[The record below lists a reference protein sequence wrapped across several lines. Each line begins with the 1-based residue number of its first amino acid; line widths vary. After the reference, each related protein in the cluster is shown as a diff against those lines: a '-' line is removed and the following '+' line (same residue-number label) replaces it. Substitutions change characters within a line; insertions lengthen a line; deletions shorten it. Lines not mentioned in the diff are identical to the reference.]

1 VNIPSGQLAIG
12 CRFGRF
18 KIIRFL
24 GKGGM
29 GEVYEAEHEDLGTS
43 FAIKLINQDIT
54 DDPSVQLRFK
64 QEARTNFGLRHANIV
79 SVDDCNQVNGKYYI
93 RMQLVQGMQIGD
105 RKAVNL
111 DEYLSLRG
119 GRLPE
124 VEVAQL
130 LKDILSGL
138 KVAHVK
144 GIIHRDMKPANILM
158 EDGNALLS
166 DFGLAK
172 LVGEE
177 FFQSRIRL
185 SIEQS
190 KTIVRNSEEGGKSSG
205 MGALEASYVGTYD
218 FMAPE
223 VKSGDDAT
231 TKSDLFAVGLI
242 AYQLLT
248 GKRSLGLKKPSQI
261 VPDIDPG
268 WDDWI
273 AGATEDDPVLR
284 TKSADEMLK
293 TLPLLGERRVKK
305 KKSFFFSRIAI
316 FFYLLLAISGAGYY
330 FYQHIDDYPVLKEK
344 VQYLTDKA
352 IRLRHTILED
362 DIPAPS
368 PKVAPVVPSQDA
380 EAVELPS
387 HQEAVLDDPV
397 VHEQGQEKLP
407 EPLTIQEEEPFTEP
421 SINIEPSK
429 SDVIASD
436 VDTTEVDVVP
446 LSEEDPVDVKPKEDD
461 APVIQ
466 VIAPVSVAPISS
478 AFDFPQTMSLVLPN
492 GMMVDFVLCKSGN
505 RKYYL
510 SKEEV
515 SEELYGYVVGRR
527 DGMKNRPNY
536 PVRLYEVDDLTHFFD
551 SLNRLD
557 IADLEPIHGS
567 SEWIA
572 RLPSVSEWLN
582 LYNTYKDRIP
592 VQKENVGGS
601 AFIPVAGNGSANTPV
616 SNLIGNAS
624 EICVMD
630 NYVRYK
636 KLKGNH
642 LRAYGLSFS
651 ENYTDD
657 FSEYGR
663 RLPADREPLWQVY
676 GFRIMIEPKA
686 NTNK

>member
-1 VNIPSGQLAIG
+1 
-12 CRFGRF
+12 
-18 KIIRFL
+18 
-24 GKGGM
+24 M

-43 FAIKLINQDIT
+43 FAIKLINQDIM
-54 DDPSVQLRFK
+54 DDPGVQLRFK

-79 SVDDCNQVNGKYYI
+79 SVDDCNQVDGKYYI

-124 VEVAQL
+124 VEVAKL
-130 LKDILSGL
+130 LKDILLGL
-138 KVAHVK
+138 KMAHVK

-190 KTIVRNSEEGGKSSG
+190 KTIVRSSEGDGKGSG
-205 MGALEASYVGTYD
+205 MGSLDASYVGTYD

-293 TLPLLGERRVKK
+293 TLPILGERRVQK
-305 KKSFFFSRIAI
+305 KKSFFFSRKAI
-316 FFYLLLAISGAGYY
+316 FFYLILAASGTGYY
-330 FYQHIDDYPVLKEK
+330 FYQNLEDYPLLKEK

-352 IRLRHTILED
+352 IRLKDAVLED
-362 DIPAPS
+362 ETVPEPS
-368 PKVAPVVPSQDA
+368 PSVVPVVKPQDSNSA
-380 EAVELPS
+380 EEAVP
-387 HQEAVLDDPV
+387 VDPTPV
-397 VHEQGQEKLP
+397 INEQK
-407 EPLTIQEEEPFTEP
+407 QEEPVDQEVVVPVDNSSTEP
-421 SINIEPSK
+421 SIRIDSSEPV
-429 SDVIASD
+429 VIQPNVVPS
-436 VDTTEVDVVP
+436 EVDVTPVVK
-446 LSEEDPVDVKPKEDD
+446 EDPVDVKPREDD

-466 VIAPVSVAPISS
+466 VVTPTPVAPISN

-492 GMMVDFVLCKSGN
+492 GMMVDFVLCQSGG
-505 RKYYL
+505 RKYYI
-510 SKEEV
+510 SRQEV

-527 DGMKNRPNY
+527 DGMKNSPNY
-536 PVRLYEVDDLTHFFD
+536 PVRLYEVDDLTHFFEC
-551 SLNRLD
+551 LNNLN
-557 IADLEPIHGS
+557 IADLEPIYGAD
-567 SEWIA
+567 EWIA

-582 LYNTYKDRIP
+582 LYRTYKDRIP

-601 AFIPVAGNGSANTPV
+601 AFIPVAGNDSENLPIA
-616 SNLIGNAS
+616 NLIGNAS
-624 EICVMD
+624 EICVQD

-636 KLKGNH
+636 KLKSNH

-657 FSEYGR
+657 FSQYGR
-663 RLPADREPLWQVY
+663 RLPADRESLWQVY

-686 NTNK
+686 NINK